1 MLGIAYHN
9 LAVEEDH
16 CKEYDAASQSYH
28 KAFSLVEEYNGPN
41 DPLCI
46 KFKKSYEDAKK
57 KFVKNT
63 IENKK
68 GRMYKST
75 GHLGAH

>member
-46 KFKKSYEDAKK
+46 KFKKSYEVVVSKREEEETVGKK
-57 KFVKNT
+57 QDITGN
-63 IENKK
+63 
-68 GRMYKST
+68 GRK
-75 GHLGAH
+75 